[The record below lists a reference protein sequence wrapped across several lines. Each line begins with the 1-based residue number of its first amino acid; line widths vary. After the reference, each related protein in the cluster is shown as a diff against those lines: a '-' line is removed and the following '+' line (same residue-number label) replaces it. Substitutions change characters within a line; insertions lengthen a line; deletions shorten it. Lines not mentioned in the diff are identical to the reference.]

1 MRRRFLIST
10 AIADAGALLLGLAVA
25 STIVFGTALPWWA
38 ELEQDQSIWPLLA
51 FFVGSALASS
61 AVSAQMWAGSAP
73 RPSYGR
79 GLGIVLTAV
88 AATSLL
94 VVLTRVY
101 WSRQF
106 LVLTSIVW
114 VVGAIAHRAVRRRRP
129 WTERMVVATREKEL
143 LENLRD
149 APHADVLSVLD
160 PAHEGAIEP
169 LGADVTLV
177 IDLRAV
183 LSDRMAQFA
192 ASSTLAGNTVRAFT
206 NVYEEHTGRLP
217 VVHLAEGWEMRAPA
231 SRTAPYQAI
240 KRLIDVT
247 SVLLTL
253 PLTLVIGIITAVIVR
268 ATSAGPVIFKQQRTG
283 RHEVPFTLYK
293 FRTMRAD
300 AENDGPSFARLND
313 SRLTSVGSFLRRSR
327 LDELPQ
333 LWNVLRGDLS
343 IVGPRPEQVPFVEQF
358 EEEIPFYGQRHLI
371 RPGVTGWAQV
381 RFGYADD
388 EADTMEKLTY
398 DLYYVKNMSPWL
410 DLHVLGESLWTVLSG
425 NGAR

>member
-25 STIVFGTALPWWA
+25 STIVFGTAVPWWA
-38 ELEQDQSIWPLLA
+38 ELEQDQSVWPLLA
-51 FFVGSALASS
+51 FFTGSALASS
-61 AVSAQMWAGSAP
+61 TISAQMWAGSAP

-88 AATSLL
+88 ASTSLL

-106 LVLTSIVW
+106 LVLTSVLW
-114 VVGAIAHRAVRRRRP
+114 AFGAITHRALRRRRP

-143 LENLRD
+143 LENLRNS
-149 APHADVLSVLD
+149 PHAEVVSVLD
-160 PAHEGAIEP
+160 PGHEGEIEP
-169 LGADVTLV
+169 LETDVTLV
-177 IDLRAV
+177 LDLRAV
-183 LSDRMAQFA
+183 LSNRMAQFA
-192 ASSTLAGNTVRAFT
+192 ASSTLAGNTIRAFT

-231 SRTAPYQAI
+231 SRTAPYQAV

-253 PLTLVIGIITAVIVR
+253 PLTVAIGIITALVVR
-268 ATSAGPVIFKQQRTG
+268 LTSAGPVIFKQQRAG

-300 AENDGPSFARLND
+300 AESEGPSFARPND
-313 SRLTSVGSFLRRSR
+313 SRLTSVGNSLRRSR

-333 LWNVLRGDLS
+333 LWNVLKGDLS
-343 IVGPRPEQVPFVEQF
+343 IVGPRPEQIPFVEQF
-358 EEEIPFYGQRHLI
+358 EEEIPFYSQRHLI

>member
-10 AIADAGALLLGLAVA
+10 AIADFGALLLGLAVA
-25 STIVFGTALPWWA
+25 STIVFGTAVPWWA
-38 ELEQDQSIWPLLA
+38 ELEQDQSVWPLLA
-51 FFVGSALASS
+51 FFAASAMTSS
-61 AVSAQMWAGSAP
+61 TISAQMWAGSAP

-106 LVLTSIVW
+106 LVLTSVLW
-114 VVGAIAHRAVRRRRP
+114 AFGAIAHRALRRRRP

-149 APHADVLSVLD
+149 SPHADVVSVLD
-160 PAHEGAIEP
+160 PGHEGEIEP
-169 LGADVTLV
+169 LQTDVTLV
-177 IDLRAV
+177 LDLRAV
-183 LSDRMAQFA
+183 LSNRMAQFA

-231 SRTAPYQAI
+231 SRTAPYQAV

-247 SVLLTL
+247 SVLVTL
-253 PLTLVIGIITAVIVR
+253 PLTLAIGIVTALVVR
-268 ATSAGPVIFKQQRTG
+268 LTSAGPVIFKQQRAG
-283 RHEVPFTLYK
+283 RHGVPFTLYK

-300 AENDGPSFARLND
+300 AESEGPSFARLND
-313 SRLTSVGSFLRRSR
+313 SRLTSVGNFLRRSR

-333 LWNVLRGDLS
+333 LWNVLKGDLS

-358 EEEIPFYGQRHLI
+358 EEEIPFYSQRHLI